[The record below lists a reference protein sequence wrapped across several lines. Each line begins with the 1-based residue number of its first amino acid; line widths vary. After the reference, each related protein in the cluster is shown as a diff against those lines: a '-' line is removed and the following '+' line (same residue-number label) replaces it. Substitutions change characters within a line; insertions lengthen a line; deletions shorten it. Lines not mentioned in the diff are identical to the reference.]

1 MSRVAPWHQAN
12 WDWRAACNFI
22 GGGAGAGV
30 LLFAAIAAAQ
40 GAPFRASGLL
50 GLVLVGAGLSFVWL
64 EIGRPFR
71 ALNVF
76 LHPHTSWM
84 TREAMVA
91 SFLFGA
97 GFAALLLGSVGVFWV
112 AAALGV
118 VFLYCQGRMLFASK
132 GIPAWRQPAI
142 VALIM
147 ITGLTEGAGFLA
159 ALLPWVAPELP
170 LRWPLASLFLMLVA
184 RTVVWRS
191 YLNQLAA
198 AGAPAKTL
206 AVYARFD
213 KPFIFI
219 GNALPALLAVTVLLA
234 GGGAFTSVLAG
245 ILAVAGGWALK
256 FTVVA
261 RAAYNQGF
269 ALPIHPVRGQG
280 GRLPGTKP
288 GWTPPAG

>member
-1 MSRVAPWHQAN
+1 MNRVAPRHQAN

-22 GGGAGAGV
+22 GGGSGAGV

-91 SFLFGA
+91 SLLFGA
-97 GFAALLLGSVGVFWV
+97 GFAALLLGSVGVFWL
-112 AAALGV
+112 AAALGM

-132 GIPAWRQPAI
+132 GIPAWRQPTI

-147 ITGLTEGAGFLA
+147 ITGLTEGAGVLA
-159 ALLPWVAPELP
+159 AVLPWVAPELP
-170 LRWPLASLFLMLVA
+170 LRWSLASLFLMLVA

-198 AGAPAKTL
+198 AGAPAKSL
-206 AVYARFD
+206 AVYAGFD

-234 GGGAFTSVLAG
+234 GAGAFTSVLAG

-269 ALPIHPVRGQG
+269 ALPLHPVRGRG
-280 GRLPGTKP
+280 GRLPGIKP

>member
-1 MSRVAPWHQAN
+1 MSVAPWHQTN

-22 GGGAGAGV
+22 GGGSGTGL

-71 ALNVF
+71 ALKVF

-91 SFLFGA
+91 PFLFAA
-97 GFAALLLGSVGVFWV
+97 GFAALLLGSVAVFWI
-112 AAALGV
+112 AAVLGML
-118 VFLYCQGRMLFASK
+118 FLYCQGRILFASK
-132 GIPAWRQPAI
+132 GIPAWRQPTI
-142 VALIM
+142 VPIIM

-159 ALLPWVAPELP
+159 AVLPSAAPELP
-170 LRWPLASLFLMLVA
+170 LRWPLASLFLLLVA
-184 RTVVWRS
+184 RTVAWRS

-198 AGAPAKTL
+198 GGAPVKTL

-213 KPFIFI
+213 KPFIFV
-219 GNALPALLAVTVLLA
+219 GNALPALLAVAVLFAGGGVLTSLLA
-234 GGGAFTSVLAG
+234 GF
-245 ILAVAGGWALK
+245 LAVAGGWALK

-269 ALPIHPVRGQG
+269 ALPIPPVRGQG
-280 GRLPGTKP
+280 GREPGAKP